1 MKKIIAMGAAVALAA
16 SMFAAEPAANPQV
29 LEFNGN
35 ASVEWGVDL
44 DSKKTGFKN
53 STDAQ
58 LKFKLFDGGS
68 KSTEGSGVWAE
79 LKIKSVDDGNPAWKA
94 ENGSVTVQKAEID
107 TAKIHINNFYVGIQK
122 GDTVT
127 GEFKPQAAIVS
138 DKAWLGNVGPA
149 GFTQGL
155 VFGYDDSNI
164 DAKVDFR
171 SFEDTSEKTPTQ
183 YTNAYAIAAEAT
195 MKDANEWV
203 EGLEVKGGVSY
214 NFSKNYYEKADNNLA
229 VKKNALKFDTNGD
242 GNVDL
247 FPDSILGYS
256 GSVAYKVALDDKY
269 YIKPMAG
276 IVGEVLSGE
285 LGPVDYSVSANK
297 FVASVLFGWGAQ
309 VNANAGVYFLDDD
322 NAKKVTP
329 GVSVVFTMPL
339 PTKTKQ
345 TIDLYDMSMSRSAY
359 DRDIAKIVPSIYSG
373 DIFNGLKFGAYSEII
388 LMRDEVEAGSDY
400 MKYACVNKDRAT
412 AIAIAAGASYDVKA
426 GDVTITTKAGARY
439 ANKAYV
445 ENSFINKDKDGKEVG
460 LFKDLGYAKDDEG
473 YLNLKIGADINGLLD
488 NTTFFVNYTSAN
500 LLNETDY
507 ADDYYAVKAGTL
519 NVGAKIHF

>member
-16 SMFAAEPAANPQV
+16 SMFAAEPAANAAV
-29 LEFNGN
+29 TEFTGN

-68 KSTEGSGVWAE
+68 KSTEGSGIWAE
-79 LKIKSVDDGNPAWKA
+79 LKIKSEDDGNPAWKA
-94 ENGSVTVQKAEID
+94 ENGEPTIKKALID
-107 TAKIHINNFYVGIQK
+107 TAKIHIYNFYVGIQK
-122 GDTVT
+122 GDTET

-138 DKAWLGNVGPA
+138 DKAWLVNVGPA

-171 SFEDTSEKTPTQ
+171 SFEHTSTQ

-214 NFSKNYYEKADNNLA
+214 NLSKNYYEKADNNLA
-229 VKKNALKFDTNGD
+229 VKKFALKYDTNDD
-242 GNVDL
+242 GVD
-247 FPDSILGYS
+247 DSVEGSILGYS

-276 IVGEVLSGE
+276 ITGDVFSAE
-285 LGPVDYSVSANK
+285 LGTVDYSASANQ

-309 VNANAGVYFLDDD
+309 ANANAGVPFLDGED
-322 NAKKVTP
+322 AKQVTP

-339 PTKTKQ
+339 PTKVTMGSN
-345 TIDLYDMSMSRSAY
+345 DMSVY

-373 DIFNGLKFGAYSEII
+373 DIFDGLKFGAYSEII
-388 LMRDEVEAGSDY
+388 LMRDEAEFGSDY
-400 MKYACVNKDRAT
+400 MKDACADKDRAT

-439 ANKAYV
+439 ANKAYK
-445 ENSFINKDKDGKEVG
+445 ENNFIDKKEGKEVG

>member
-1 MKKIIAMGAAVALAA
+1 MKKIVGMGAAVALAA
-16 SMFAAEPAANPQV
+16 SMFAAEPAANAAV
-29 LEFNGN
+29 TEFTGN

-68 KSTEGSGVWAE
+68 KSTEGSGIWAE
-79 LKIKSVDDGNPAWKA
+79 LKIKSDDDGNPAWKA
-94 ENGSVTVQKAEID
+94 ENEKPTIRKALID
-107 TAKIHINNFYVGIQK
+107 TAKIHIYNFYVGIQK
-122 GDTVT
+122 GDTET

-138 DKAWLGNVGPA
+138 DKAWLENVGPA
-149 GFTQGL
+149 DFTQGL

-164 DAKVDFR
+164 NAGVDFR
-171 SFEDTSEKTPTQ
+171 SFEHTSTQ

-214 NFSKNYYEKADNNLA
+214 NFSKNYYEKAANNLA
-229 VKKNALKFDTNGD
+229 VKHGINSVEG
-242 GNVDL
+242 
-247 FPDSILGYS
+247 SILGYS

-269 YIKPMAG
+269 YITPMAG
-276 IVGEVLSGE
+276 IVGYVLSGE
-285 LGPVDYSVSANK
+285 LGTVRNGNE

-309 VNANAGVYFLDDD
+309 ANANAGVPFLDGDD
-322 NAKKVTP
+322 AKKVTP

-339 PTKTKQ
+339 PIKETMDSKDK
-345 TIDLYDMSMSRSAY
+345 SVY

-373 DIFNGLKFGAYSEII
+373 DIFDGLKFGAYSEII
-388 LMRDEVEAGSDY
+388 LMRDEAEFGSDY
-400 MKYACVNKDRAT
+400 KKDACVNKDRAT

>member
-44 DSKKTGFKN
+44 DAGKTGFKN
-53 STDAQ
+53 TQEASIKA
-58 LKFKLFDGGS
+58 KLFDGGDKATS
-68 KSTEGSGVWAE
+68 GDGVWAE
-79 LKIKSVDDGNPAWKA
+79 LKIVADTKDNEYKNEKPGYVEIKA
-94 ENGSVTVQKAEID
+94 PKVD

-122 GDTVT
+122 GDTLT

-138 DKAWLGNVGPA
+138 DKAWLENKGPA

-155 VFGYDDSNI
+155 VFGYEDSNI
-164 DAKVDFR
+164 NAGVDFR
-171 SFEDTSEKTPTQ
+171 SFEHTSTQ

-214 NFSKNYYEKADNNLA
+214 NLSKNYYEKADNNLA
-229 VKKNALKFDTNGD
+229 VKKFALKHGTNSVEG
-242 GNVDL
+242 
-247 FPDSILGYS
+247 SILGYS

-269 YIKPMAG
+269 YIKPMVG
-276 IVGEVLSGE
+276 IVGDVLSAE
-285 LGPVDYSVSANK
+285 VGPYDYSASANE

-309 VNANAGVYFLDDD
+309 ADANAGVPFLDDGD
-322 NAKKVTP
+322 DAKKVTP
-329 GVSVVFTMPL
+329 GVSVVFTMSL
-339 PTKTKQ
+339 PTKETMDSKDKS
-345 TIDLYDMSMSRSAY
+345 TYG
-359 DRDIAKIVPSIYSG
+359 RDIAKIVPSIYSG

-388 LMRDEVEAGSDY
+388 LMRDEVEVGSDY
-400 MKYACVNKDRAT
+400 EKYACANKDRAT
-412 AIAIAAGASYDVKA
+412 AIAIAAGATYDVKA

-460 LFKDLGYAKDDEG
+460 LFKNLGAAKDDEG

>member
-16 SMFAAEPAANPQV
+16 SMFAAEPAANAAV
-29 LEFNGN
+29 IEFKGN

-68 KSTEGSGVWAE
+68 KSTEGSGIWAE
-79 LKIKSVDDGNPAWKA
+79 LKIKSDDDGNPAWKA
-94 ENGSVTVQKAEID
+94 ENGEPTIKKAVID
-107 TAKIHINNFYVGIQK
+107 TAKIHIYNFYVGIQS

-164 DAKVDFR
+164 NAAVDFR
-171 SFEDTSEKTPTQ
+171 SFEDTSKDTPTQ

-229 VKKNALKFDTNGD
+229 VKKFALKFDTDDD
-242 GNVDL
+242 GTDD
-247 FPDSILGYS
+247 FFADSILGYS

-276 IVGEVLSGE
+276 IVGDVLSRE
-285 LGPVDYSVSANK
+285 LGTVDYLGNGNE

-309 VNANAGVYFLDDD
+309 ADANAGVPFLDGDD
-322 NAKKVTP
+322 AKKVTP

-339 PTKTKQ
+339 PTKV
-345 TIDLYDMSMSRSAY
+345 TIDSPIGSYDVSTY
-359 DRDIAKIVPSIYSG
+359 GRDIAKIVPSIYSG
-373 DIFNGLKFGAYSEII
+373 DIVDGLKFGAYSEII
-388 LMRDEVEAGSDY
+388 LMRDEAEVGSDY
-400 MKYACVNKDRAT
+400 EKKACKNKDRAT

>member
-16 SMFAAEPAANPQV
+16 SMFAAEPAANAAV
-29 LEFNGN
+29 TEFTGN

-68 KSTEGSGVWAE
+68 KSTEGSGIWAE
-79 LKIKSVDDGNPAWKA
+79 LKIKSDDDGNPAWKA
-94 ENGSVTVQKAEID
+94 ENGEPTIKKAVID
-107 TAKIHINNFYVGIQK
+107 TAKIHIYNFYVGIQS

-164 DAKVDFR
+164 NAAVDFR
-171 SFEDTSEKTPTQ
+171 SFEDTSKDTPTQ

-214 NFSKNYYEKADNNLA
+214 SFSKNYYEKAANNLA
-229 VKKNALKFDTNGD
+229 VKKFALKFDTDDD
-242 GNVDL
+242 GEDDL

-276 IVGEVLSGE
+276 IVGDVLSAE
-285 LGPVDYSVSANK
+285 LGPYDYLRNGNE

-309 VNANAGVYFLDDD
+309 ADANAGVPFLDVDD
-322 NAKKVTP
+322 AKKVTP

-339 PTKTKQ
+339 PTKVTMDSKDKS
-345 TIDLYDMSMSRSAY
+345 TYG
-359 DRDIAKIVPSIYSG
+359 RDIAKIVPSIYSG

-388 LMRDEVEAGSDY
+388 LMRDEVEEGFDY
-400 MKYACVNKDRAT
+400 TKYACANKDRAT

>member
-44 DSKKTGFKN
+44 DAGKTGFKN
-53 STDAQ
+53 TQEASIKA
-58 LKFKLFDGGS
+58 KLFDGGDKATS
-68 KSTEGSGVWAE
+68 GDGVWAE
-79 LKIKSVDDGNPAWKA
+79 LKIVADTKDNEYKNEETGHVEIKA
-94 ENGSVTVQKAEID
+94 PKVD
-107 TAKIHINNFYVGIQK
+107 TAKIHIYNFYVGIQK
-122 GDTVT
+122 GDTLT

-138 DKAWLGNVGPA
+138 DKAWLENVGPA
-149 GFTQGL
+149 DFTQGL
-155 VFGYDDSNI
+155 VFGYEDSNI
-164 DAKVDFR
+164 NAGVDFR
-171 SFEDTSEKTPTQ
+171 SFEHTSTQ

-214 NFSKNYYEKADNNLA
+214 NISKNYYEKADNNLA
-229 VKKNALKFDTNGD
+229 VKKFALTLNGIS
-242 GNVDL
+242 G
-247 FPDSILGYS
+247 SILGYS

-276 IVGEVLSGE
+276 IVGYVLSGE
-285 LGPVDYSVSANK
+285 LGPVDYLGNGNE

-309 VNANAGVYFLDDD
+309 ADANAGVPFLDGDD
-322 NAKKVTP
+322 AKKVTP

-388 LMRDEVEAGSDY
+388 LMRDEAEFGSDY
-400 MKYACVNKDRAT
+400 EKKACKNKDRAT

-426 GDVTITTKAGARY
+426 GDVTIITKAGARY

-445 ENSFINKDKDGKEVG
+445 ENKFNLNDKNEEVG

>member
-1 MKKIIAMGAAVALAA
+1 MKKIVAMGTAVALAA
-16 SMFAAEPAANPQV
+16 SMFAAQPAANPQV
-29 LEFNGN
+29 LDFNGN

-44 DSKKTGFKN
+44 DAGKTGFKN
-53 STDAQ
+53 EQEASIKA
-58 LKFKLFDGGS
+58 KLFDGGDKATS
-68 KSTEGSGVWAE
+68 GDGVWAE
-79 LKIKSVDDGNPAWKA
+79 LKIVADTKDNEYKNEAD
-94 ENGSVTVQKAEID
+94 GSVNIKAPKVD
-107 TAKIHINNFYVGIQK
+107 TAKIHIYNFYVGIQS

-164 DAKVDFR
+164 AAAVDFR
-171 SFEDTSEKTPTQ
+171 SLKGDATQ

-214 NFSKNYYEKADNNLA
+214 NLSKNYYKSVAGVATKAPVIADIKIDGEEASVDNE
-229 VKKNALKFDTNGD
+229 
-242 GNVDL
+242 
-247 FPDSILGYS
+247 IGYS
-256 GSVAYKVALDDKY
+256 TSVAYKVSLNDKY
-269 YIKPMAG
+269 YVKPMAG
-276 IVGEVLSGE
+276 FVGT
-285 LGPVDYSVSANK
+285 VDKGKVMSWDFTNVSNE

-309 VNANAGVYFLDDD
+309 ADANAGVPFLDVDD
-322 NAKKVTP
+322 AKKVTP

-339 PTKTKQ
+339 PTKV
-345 TIDLYDMSMSRSAY
+345 TIDSNDESIYNFV
-359 DRDIAKIVPSIYSG
+359 IAKIVPSIYSG
-373 DIFNGLKFGAYSEII
+373 DIVDGLKFGAYSEII
-388 LMRDEVEAGSDY
+388 LMRDEAEAGSDY
-400 MKYACVNKDRAT
+400 MKEACVNKDRAT

-439 ANKAYV
+439 ANKAYK
-445 ENSFINKDKDGKEVG
+445 ENNFIDKDKKEGKEVG

>member
-1 MKKIIAMGAAVALAA
+1 MKKIVGMGAAVALAA
-16 SMFAAEPAANPQV
+16 SMFAAEPVANPQV
-29 LEFNGN
+29 LEFKGN

-44 DSKKTGFKN
+44 DAGKTGFKN
-53 STDAQ
+53 AQ
-58 LKFKLFDGGS
+58 EASIKVKLFDGGDKATS
-68 KSTEGSGVWAE
+68 GSGVWAE
-79 LKIKSVDDGNPAWKA
+79 LKIVADTKDNEYKN
-94 ENGSVTVQKAEID
+94 EEEGSVNIKAPKVD
-107 TAKIHINNFYVGIQK
+107 TAKIHFNNFYVGIQK
-122 GDTVT
+122 GDTET

-149 GFTQGL
+149 DFTQGL

-164 DAKVDFR
+164 NAGVDFR
-171 SFEDTSEKTPTQ
+171 SFEHTSTQ

-214 NFSKNYYEKADNNLA
+214 NLSKNYYEKADNNLA
-229 VKKNALKFDTNGD
+229 VKKFALKYDTNDD
-242 GNVDL
+242 GVD
-247 FPDSILGYS
+247 DSVEGSILGYS

-276 IVGEVLSGE
+276 ITGDVLSAE
-285 LGPVDYSVSANK
+285 LGTVDFSASANQ

-309 VNANAGVYFLDDD
+309 ANANAGVPFLDGED
-322 NAKKVTP
+322 AKKVTP

-339 PTKTKQ
+339 PTKVTMGSNDK
-345 TIDLYDMSMSRSAY
+345 SVY

-373 DIFNGLKFGAYSEII
+373 DIFDGLKFGAYSEII
-388 LMRDEVEAGSDY
+388 LMRDEAEFGSDY
-400 MKYACVNKDRAT
+400 MKDACVNKDRAT

-426 GDVTITTKAGARY
+426 GEVTITTKAGARY
-439 ANKAYV
+439 ANKAYK
-445 ENSFINKDKDGKEVG
+445 ENNFIDKKEGKEVG

>member
-1 MKKIIAMGAAVALAA
+1 MKKIVAMGAAVALAA

-29 LEFNGN
+29 LDFNGN

-44 DSKKTGFKN
+44 DAGKTGFKN
-53 STDAQ
+53 AQ
-58 LKFKLFDGGS
+58 EASIKAKLFDGGDKATS
-68 KSTEGSGVWAE
+68 GDGVWAE
-79 LKIKSVDDGNPAWKA
+79 LKIVADTKDNEYKNEAD
-94 ENGSVTVQKAEID
+94 GSVNIKAPKVD
-107 TAKIHINNFYVGIQK
+107 TAKIHIYNFYVGIQK

-127 GEFKPQAAIVS
+127 GEFKPTAAIVS

-164 DAKVDFR
+164 AAAVDFR
-171 SFEDTSEKTPTQ
+171 SLEDGSTQ

-195 MKDANEWV
+195 MKEANEWV

-214 NFSKNYYEKADNNLA
+214 NLSKNYYKSTGGVVTKAPSIAGIEIDENEASVDNE
-229 VKKNALKFDTNGD
+229 
-242 GNVDL
+242 
-247 FPDSILGYS
+247 IGYS
-256 GSVAYKVALDDKY
+256 TSVAYKVSLNDKY
-269 YIKPMAG
+269 YVKPMAG
-276 IVGEVLSGE
+276 FVGTVAKGEVMSLD
-285 LGPVDYSVSANK
+285 DYTAVSNE

-309 VNANAGVYFLDDD
+309 ADANAGVPFLDVDD
-322 NAKKVTP
+322 AKKVTP

-339 PTKTKQ
+339 PEKV
-345 TIDLYDMSMSRSAY
+345 TIDSNDMSTY
-359 DRDIAKIVPSIYSG
+359 DCVIAKIVPSIYSG
-373 DIFNGLKFGAYSEII
+373 DIVDGLKFGAYSEII
-388 LMRDEVEAGSDY
+388 LMRDEEDGDTDY
-400 MKYACVNKDRAT
+400 IKYACENKDRAT

-445 ENSFINKDKDGKEVG
+445 ENKFNLDDKNKEVG
-460 LFKDLGYAKDDEG
+460 LFKDLGKAKDDEG

-500 LLNETDY
+500 LLNEIDY
-507 ADDYYAVKAGTL
+507 DVDNYAVKAGTL

>member
-16 SMFAAEPAANPQV
+16 SMFAAEPVANPQV
-29 LEFNGN
+29 LEFKGN

-44 DSKKTGFKN
+44 DAGKTGFKN
-53 STDAQ
+53 AQ
-58 LKFKLFDGGS
+58 EASIKVKLFDGGDKATS
-68 KSTEGSGVWAE
+68 GSGVWAE
-79 LKIKSVDDGNPAWKA
+79 LKIVADTK
-94 ENGSVTVQKAEID
+94 ENEYKDEKESSFNLKGPKVD

-164 DAKVDFR
+164 NAAVDFR
-171 SFEDTSEKTPTQ
+171 SFEDTSKDTPTQ

-214 NFSKNYYEKADNNLA
+214 NFSKNYYEKAANNLA
-229 VKKNALKFDTNGD
+229 VKEIALKIDTDHD
-242 GNVDL
+242 GTDDL

-276 IVGEVLSGE
+276 IIGEVLSRE
-285 LGPVDYSVSANK
+285 LGTVDYLGNGNE

-309 VNANAGVYFLDDD
+309 ADANAGVPFLDGND
-322 NAKKVTP
+322 AKKVTP

-339 PTKTKQ
+339 PTKV
-345 TIDLYDMSMSRSAY
+345 TIDSPIGSYDVSTY
-359 DRDIAKIVPSIYSG
+359 GRDIAKIVPSIYSG
-373 DIFNGLKFGAYSEII
+373 DIFDGLKFGAYSEII
-388 LMRDEVEAGSDY
+388 LMRDEVEIGSDY
-400 MKYACVNKDRAT
+400 KKYACANKDRAT
-412 AIAIAAGASYDVKA
+412 AIAIAAGATYNVKA

-445 ENSFINKDKDGKEVG
+445 ENSFINKDKGKEVG
-460 LFKDLGYAKDDEG
+460 LFKNLGAAKDDEG

>member
-1 MKKIIAMGAAVALAA
+1 MKKIVGMGAAVALAA
-16 SMFAAEPAANPQV
+16 SMFAAEPVANPQV
-29 LEFNGN
+29 LEFKGN

-44 DSKKTGFKN
+44 DAGKTGFKN
-53 STDAQ
+53 AQ
-58 LKFKLFDGGS
+58 EASIKVKLFDGGDKATS
-68 KSTEGSGVWAE
+68 GSGVWAE
-79 LKIKSVDDGNPAWKA
+79 LKIVADTKDNEYKN
-94 ENGSVTVQKAEID
+94 EQEGSVNIKAPKVD
-107 TAKIHINNFYVGIQK
+107 TAKIHFNNFYVGIQK
-122 GDTVT
+122 GDTET

-149 GFTQGL
+149 DFTQGL

-164 DAKVDFR
+164 NAGVDFR
-171 SFEDTSEKTPTQ
+171 SFEHTSTQ

-214 NFSKNYYEKADNNLA
+214 NLSKNYYEKADNNLA
-229 VKKNALKFDTNGD
+229 VKKFANSVEG
-242 GNVDL
+242 
-247 FPDSILGYS
+247 SILGYS

-276 IVGEVLSGE
+276 IVGDVLSGE
-285 LGPVDYSVSANK
+285 LGTVDYLRNRNE

-309 VNANAGVYFLDDD
+309 VNANAGVPFLDGDD
-322 NAKKVTP
+322 AKKVTP

-339 PTKTKQ
+339 PIKETMDSKDKST
-345 TIDLYDMSMSRSAY
+345 YV
-359 DRDIAKIVPSIYSG
+359 RDIAKIVPSIYSG
-373 DIFNGLKFGAYSEII
+373 DIFDGLKFGAYSEII
-388 LMRDEVEAGSDY
+388 LMRDEAEFGSDY
-400 MKYACVNKDRAT
+400 MKNACADKDRAT

>member
-1 MKKIIAMGAAVALAA
+1 MKKIVGMGAAVALAA
-16 SMFAAEPAANPQV
+16 SMFAAEPAANAAV
-29 LEFNGN
+29 TEFTGN

-68 KSTEGSGVWAE
+68 KSTEGSGIWAE
-79 LKIKSVDDGNPAWKA
+79 LKIKSDDDGNPAWKA
-94 ENGSVTVQKAEID
+94 ENGTPTINGAVID
-107 TAKIHINNFYVGIQK
+107 TAKIHIYNFYVGIQK
-122 GDTVT
+122 GDTET

-138 DKAWLGNVGPA
+138 DKAWLVNVGPA

-214 NFSKNYYEKADNNLA
+214 NFSKNYYEKAANNLA
-229 VKKNALKFDTNGD
+229 VKKFALKHGINSVEG
-242 GNVDL
+242 
-247 FPDSILGYS
+247 SILGYS

-276 IVGEVLSGE
+276 IVGDVLSGE
-285 LGPVDYSVSANK
+285 LGTVDYLRNGNE

-309 VNANAGVYFLDDD
+309 VDANAGVPFLDGDD
-322 NAKKVTP
+322 AKKVTP

-339 PTKTKQ
+339 PIKETMDSKDKST
-345 TIDLYDMSMSRSAY
+345 YV
-359 DRDIAKIVPSIYSG
+359 RDIAKIVPSIYSG
-373 DIFNGLKFGAYSEII
+373 DIFDGLKFGAYSEII
-388 LMRDEVEAGSDY
+388 LMRDEVEVGSGYIKD
-400 MKYACVNKDRAT
+400 ACADKDRAT

>member
-1 MKKIIAMGAAVALAA
+1 MKKIVGMGAAVALAA
-16 SMFAAEPAANPQV
+16 SMFAAEPAANAAV
-29 LEFNGN
+29 TEFTGN

-68 KSTEGSGVWAE
+68 KSTEGSGIWAE

-94 ENGSVTVQKAEID
+94 ENGTPTIKEAVID

-122 GDTVT
+122 GDTET

-149 GFTQGL
+149 DFTQGL

-164 DAKVDFR
+164 NAGVDFR
-171 SFEDTSEKTPTQ
+171 SFEHTSTQ

-214 NFSKNYYEKADNNLA
+214 NLSKNYYEKADNNLA
-229 VKKNALKFDTNGD
+229 VKKFALKYDTNDD
-242 GNVDL
+242 GVD
-247 FPDSILGYS
+247 DSVEGSILGYS

-276 IVGEVLSGE
+276 ITGDVLSAE
-285 LGPVDYSVSANK
+285 LGTVDYSASANQ

-309 VNANAGVYFLDDD
+309 ANANAGVPFLDGED
-322 NAKKVTP
+322 AKKVTP

-339 PTKTKQ
+339 PTKVTMGSNDK
-345 TIDLYDMSMSRSAY
+345 SVY

-373 DIFNGLKFGAYSEII
+373 DIFDGLKFGAYSEII
-388 LMRDEVEAGSDY
+388 LMRDEAEFGSDY
-400 MKYACVNKDRAT
+400 MKDACVNKDRAT

-426 GDVTITTKAGARY
+426 GEVTITTKAGARY
-439 ANKAYV
+439 ANKAYK
-445 ENSFINKDKDGKEVG
+445 ENNFIDKKEGKEVG

>member
-1 MKKIIAMGAAVALAA
+1 MKKIIVMGAAVALAA
-16 SMFAAEPAANPQV
+16 SMFAAEPVANPQV
-29 LEFNGN
+29 LEFKGN

-44 DSKKTGFKN
+44 DAGKTGFKN
-53 STDAQ
+53 TQEASIKA
-58 LKFKLFDGGS
+58 KLFDGGDKATS
-68 KSTEGSGVWAE
+68 GDGVWAE
-79 LKIKSVDDGNPAWKA
+79 LKIVADTKDNEYKDEGT
-94 ENGSVTVQKAEID
+94 GSVEIKAPKVD
-107 TAKIHINNFYVGIQK
+107 TAKIHIYNFYVGIQS
-122 GDTVT
+122 GDTET

-164 DAKVDFR
+164 NAAVDFR
-171 SFEDTSEKTPTQ
+171 SLADASTQ

-214 NFSKNYYEKADNNLA
+214 NFSKNYYEKAANNLA
-229 VKKNALKFDTNGD
+229 VKEIALKIDTDHD
-242 GNVDL
+242 GTDDS

-276 IVGEVLSGE
+276 IIGEVLSKE
-285 LGPVDYSVSANK
+285 LGPVDYSASGNK

-309 VNANAGVYFLDDD
+309 ADANAGVPFLDDND
-322 NAKKVTP
+322 AKKVTP

-339 PTKTKQ
+339 PTKEKQ
-345 TIDLYDMSMSRSAY
+345 TIDLYDMSKSRSAY
-359 DRDIAKIVPSIYSG
+359 ERDIAKIVPSIYSG

-388 LMRDEVEAGSDY
+388 LMRDEAEFGSDY
-400 MKYACVNKDRAT
+400 EKKACKNKDRAT

-488 NTTFFVNYTSAN
+488 NTTFFINYTSAN

>member
-1 MKKIIAMGAAVALAA
+1 MKKIVAMGAAVALAA

-29 LEFNGN
+29 LDFNGN

-44 DSKKTGFKN
+44 DAGKTGFKN
-53 STDAQ
+53 AQ
-58 LKFKLFDGGS
+58 EASIKAKLFDGGDKATS
-68 KSTEGSGVWAE
+68 GDGVWAE
-79 LKIKSVDDGNPAWKA
+79 LKIVADTKDNEYKDENAGPVQIKA
-94 ENGSVTVQKAEID
+94 PKVD
-107 TAKIHINNFYVGIQK
+107 TAKIHIYNFYVGIQK

-127 GEFKPQAAIVS
+127 GEFKPTAAIVS
-138 DKAWLGNVGPA
+138 DKAWLGNVGPT

-164 DAKVDFR
+164 AAAVDFR
-171 SFEDTSEKTPTQ
+171 SLYDASTQ

-214 NFSKNYYEKADNNLA
+214 NFSKNYYVNSNNLA
-229 VKKNALKFDTNGD
+229 VKKFVLGIDID
-242 GNVDL
+242 DDDIVDL
-247 FPDSILGYS
+247 GADSILGYS

-276 IVGEVLSGE
+276 IAGEVVSGE
-285 LGPVDYSVSANK
+285 LNTFDCSVSANQ

-309 VNANAGVYFLDDD
+309 ADANAGVPFLDVDD
-322 NAKKVTP
+322 AKKVTP

-339 PTKTKQ
+339 PEKV
-345 TIDLYDMSMSRSAY
+345 TIDSNDMSTY
-359 DRDIAKIVPSIYSG
+359 DFVIAKIVPSIYSG
-373 DIFNGLKFGAYSEII
+373 DIVDGLKFGAYSEII
-388 LMRDEVEAGSDY
+388 LMRDEAEVGSDY
-400 MKYACVNKDRAT
+400 EKKACKNKDRAT

-445 ENSFINKDKDGKEVG
+445 ENEFIGKDKDGKEVG

-507 ADDYYAVKAGTL
+507 AVDNYAVKAGTL

>member
-16 SMFAAEPAANPQV
+16 SMFAAEPAANAAV
-29 LEFNGN
+29 TEFTGN

-68 KSTEGSGVWAE
+68 KSTEGSGIWAE

-107 TAKIHINNFYVGIQK
+107 TAKIHIYNFYVGIQK
-122 GDTVT
+122 GDTET

-164 DAKVDFR
+164 NAGVDFR
-171 SFEDTSEKTPTQ
+171 SFEHTSTQ

-214 NFSKNYYEKADNNLA
+214 NLSKNYYEKADNNLA
-229 VKKNALKFDTNGD
+229 VKKFALNGIS
-242 GNVDL
+242 
-247 FPDSILGYS
+247 DSILGYS

-276 IVGEVLSGE
+276 IVGCVLSGE
-285 LGPVDYSVSANK
+285 RGTVDYSKSANQ

-309 VNANAGVYFLDDD
+309 ADANAGVPFLDDGD
-322 NAKKVTP
+322 DAKKVTP

-339 PTKTKQ
+339 PTKETRDSKDKS
-345 TIDLYDMSMSRSAY
+345 TYV
-359 DRDIAKIVPSIYSG
+359 RDIAKIVPSIYSG
-373 DIFNGLKFGAYSEII
+373 DIVDGLKFGAYSEII
-388 LMRDEVEAGSDY
+388 LMRDEAEAGSDY
-400 MKYACVNKDRAT
+400 MKEACVNKDRAT

-439 ANKAYV
+439 ANKAYK
-445 ENSFINKDKDGKEVG
+445 ENNFIDKKEGKEVG

>member
-1 MKKIIAMGAAVALAA
+1 MKKIITMGAAVALAA
-16 SMFAAEPAANPQV
+16 SMFAAEPAANAAV
-29 LEFNGN
+29 TEFTGN

-79 LKIKSVDDGNPAWKA
+79 LKIKSDDDGNPAWKA
-94 ENGSVTVQKAEID
+94 ENGEPTIKKAVID
-107 TAKIHINNFYVGIQK
+107 TAKIHIYNFYVGIQS

-164 DAKVDFR
+164 NAAVDFR
-171 SFEDTSEKTPTQ
+171 SFEDTSKDTPTQ

-214 NFSKNYYEKADNNLA
+214 NFSKNYYEKAANNLA
-229 VKKNALKFDTNGD
+229 VKKFALKFDTDDD
-242 GNVDL
+242 GEDD
-247 FPDSILGYS
+247 FFADSILGYS

-276 IVGEVLSGE
+276 IVGDVLSGE
-285 LGPVDYSVSANK
+285 LGTVDYLGNGNE

-309 VNANAGVYFLDDD
+309 ADANAGVPFLDGDD
-322 NAKKVTP
+322 AKKVTP
-329 GVSVVFTMPL
+329 GVSVVFTMSL
-339 PTKTKQ
+339 PTKV
-345 TIDLYDMSMSRSAY
+345 TIDSPIGSYDVSTY
-359 DRDIAKIVPSIYSG
+359 GRDIAKIVPSIYSG
-373 DIFNGLKFGAYSEII
+373 DIVDGLKFGAYSEII
-388 LMRDEVEAGSDY
+388 LMRDEAEFGSDY
-400 MKYACVNKDRAT
+400 EKKACKNKDRAT

-439 ANKAYV
+439 ANKAYK
-445 ENSFINKDKDGKEVG
+445 ENNFIDKKEGKEVG

>member
-16 SMFAAEPAANPQV
+16 SMFAAEPAANAAV
-29 LEFNGN
+29 TEFTGN

-68 KSTEGSGVWAE
+68 KSTEGSGIWAE
-79 LKIKSVDDGNPAWKA
+79 LKIKSEDDGNPAWKA
-94 ENGSVTVQKAEID
+94 ENGEPTIKKALID
-107 TAKIHINNFYVGIQK
+107 TAKIHIYNFYVGIQK
-122 GDTVT
+122 GDTET

-138 DKAWLGNVGPA
+138 DKAWLVNVGPA

-214 NFSKNYYEKADNNLA
+214 NFSKNYYEKAANNLA
-229 VKKNALKFDTNGD
+229 VKHGINSVEG
-242 GNVDL
+242 
-247 FPDSILGYS
+247 SILGYS

-276 IVGEVLSGE
+276 IVGDVLSGE
-285 LGPVDYSVSANK
+285 LGTVDYLRNRNQ

-309 VNANAGVYFLDDD
+309 ANANAGVPFLDGED
-322 NAKKVTP
+322 AKKVTP

-339 PTKTKQ
+339 PIKETMGSNDK
-345 TIDLYDMSMSRSAY
+345 SEY
-359 DRDIAKIVPSIYSG
+359 DRDIAKIAPSIYSG
-373 DIFNGLKFGAYSEII
+373 DIFDGLKFGAYSEII
-388 LMRDEVEAGSDY
+388 LMRDEAEFGSDY
-400 MKYACVNKDRAT
+400 RKNACVNKDRVT

-426 GDVTITTKAGARY
+426 GEVTITTKAGARY
-439 ANKAYV
+439 ANKAYK
-445 ENSFINKDKDGKEVG
+445 ENNFIDKKEGKEVG

>member
-16 SMFAAEPAANPQV
+16 SMFAAEPAANAAV
-29 LEFNGN
+29 TEFTGN

-68 KSTEGSGVWAE
+68 KSTEGSGIWAE
-79 LKIKSVDDGNPAWKA
+79 LKIKSDDDGNPAWKA
-94 ENGSVTVQKAEID
+94 ENGTPTIKGAVID

-122 GDTVT
+122 GDTET

-149 GFTQGL
+149 DFTQGL

-164 DAKVDFR
+164 NAGVDFR
-171 SFEDTSEKTPTQ
+171 SFEHTSTQ

-214 NFSKNYYEKADNNLA
+214 NLSKNYYEKADNNLA
-229 VKKNALKFDTNGD
+229 VKKFALKYDTNDD
-242 GNVDL
+242 GVD
-247 FPDSILGYS
+247 DSVEGSILGYS

-276 IVGEVLSGE
+276 ITGDVLSAE
-285 LGPVDYSVSANK
+285 LGTVDCSASANQ

-309 VNANAGVYFLDDD
+309 ADANAGVPFLDGDD
-322 NAKKVTP
+322 AKKVTP

-339 PTKTKQ
+339 PTKVTMGSNDK
-345 TIDLYDMSMSRSAY
+345 SVY

-373 DIFNGLKFGAYSEII
+373 DIFDGLKFGAYSEII
-388 LMRDEVEAGSDY
+388 LMRDEAEFGSDY
-400 MKYACVNKDRAT
+400 MKDACVNKDRAT

-426 GDVTITTKAGARY
+426 GEVTITTKAGARY
-439 ANKAYV
+439 ANKAYK
-445 ENSFINKDKDGKEVG
+445 ENNFIDKKEGKEVG

>member
-1 MKKIIAMGAAVALAA
+1 MKKIIAMGTAVALAA

-29 LEFNGN
+29 LDFNGN

-44 DSKKTGFKN
+44 DAGKTGFKN
-53 STDAQ
+53 AQ
-58 LKFKLFDGGS
+58 EASIKAKLFDGGDKATS
-68 KSTEGSGVWAE
+68 GDGVWAE
-79 LKIKSVDDGNPAWKA
+79 LKIVADTKDNEYKDEKTGPVEIKA
-94 ENGSVTVQKAEID
+94 PKVD
-107 TAKIHINNFYVGIQK
+107 TAKIHIYNFYVGIQS

-138 DKAWLGNVGPA
+138 DKAWLGNVGPE
-149 GFTQGL
+149 GFSQGL

-164 DAKVDFR
+164 AAAVDFR
-171 SFEDTSEKTPTQ
+171 SLKDDSTQ

-214 NFSKNYYEKADNNLA
+214 NFSKNYYEKAANNLA
-229 VKKNALKFDTNGD
+229 VKKNALKFDTDHD
-242 GNVDL
+242 GTNDL

-276 IVGEVLSGE
+276 IVGGVVSEE
-285 LGPVDYSVSANK
+285 LGTDDYSASANE

-309 VNANAGVYFLDDD
+309 ADANAGVPFLDGDD
-322 NAKKVTP
+322 AKKVTP

-339 PTKTKQ
+339 PKKETRDSKDKST
-345 TIDLYDMSMSRSAY
+345 YG
-359 DRDIAKIVPSIYSG
+359 RDIAKIVPSIYSG
-373 DIFNGLKFGAYSEII
+373 DIVDGLKFGAYSEII

>member
-16 SMFAAEPAANPQV
+16 SMFAAEPVANPQV
-29 LEFNGN
+29 LEFKGN

-44 DSKKTGFKN
+44 DAGKTGFKN
-53 STDAQ
+53 AQ
-58 LKFKLFDGGS
+58 EASIKAKLFDGGDKATS
-68 KSTEGSGVWAE
+68 GDGVWAE
-79 LKIKSVDDGNPAWKA
+79 LKIVADTKDNEYKNEAD
-94 ENGSVTVQKAEID
+94 GSVNIKAPKVD
-107 TAKIHINNFYVGIQK
+107 TAKIHINNFYVGIQS

-138 DKAWLGNVGPA
+138 DKAWLGNVGPEK
-149 GFTQGL
+149 FTQGL

-164 DAKVDFR
+164 AAAVDFR
-171 SFEDTSEKTPTQ
+171 SFADTSTQ

-214 NFSKNYYEKADNNLA
+214 NLSKNYYKSDAGVATKAPVIADIKIDGVEASVDNE
-229 VKKNALKFDTNGD
+229 
-242 GNVDL
+242 
-247 FPDSILGYS
+247 IGYS
-256 GSVAYKVALDDKY
+256 TSVAYKVSLNDKY
-269 YIKPMAG
+269 YVKPMAG
-276 IVGEVLSGE
+276 FVGT
-285 LGPVDYSVSANK
+285 VDKGKVTSWDFTNVSNE

-309 VNANAGVYFLDDD
+309 ADANAGVPFLDGDD
-322 NAKKVTP
+322 AKKVTP

-339 PTKTKQ
+339 PTKE
-345 TIDLYDMSMSRSAY
+345 TIDSPIGSYDVSTY
-359 DRDIAKIVPSIYSG
+359 GRDIAKIVPSIYSG
-373 DIFNGLKFGAYSEII
+373 DIVDGLKFGAYSEII
-388 LMRDEVEAGSDY
+388 LMRDEAEVGSDY
-400 MKYACVNKDRAT
+400 EKKACKNKDRAT

-445 ENSFINKDKDGKEVG
+445 ENDFIDKKEGKEVG

-507 ADDYYAVKAGTL
+507 DGDYYAVKAGTL

>member
-1 MKKIIAMGAAVALAA
+1 MKKIVAMGTAVALAA
-16 SMFAAEPAANPQV
+16 SMFAAQPAANPQV
-29 LEFNGN
+29 LDFNGN

-44 DSKKTGFKN
+44 DAGKTGFKN
-53 STDAQ
+53 EQEASIKA
-58 LKFKLFDGGS
+58 KLFDGGDKATS
-68 KSTEGSGVWAE
+68 GDGVWAE
-79 LKIKSVDDGNPAWKA
+79 LKIVADTKDSEYKNEGDGPVKIKA
-94 ENGSVTVQKAEID
+94 PKVD
-107 TAKIHINNFYVGIQK
+107 TAKIHIYNFYVGIQS

-138 DKAWLGNVGPA
+138 DKAWLGNVGPEK
-149 GFTQGL
+149 FTQGL

-164 DAKVDFR
+164 AAAVDFR
-171 SFEDTSEKTPTQ
+171 SFADTSTQ

-214 NFSKNYYEKADNNLA
+214 NFSKNYYTKDDDNLA
-229 VKKNALKFDTNGD
+229 VKKFVLGIDIDDD
-242 GNVDL
+242 GSDDL
-247 FPDSILGYS
+247 GADSILGYS

-276 IVGEVLSGE
+276 IAGGVVSGE
-285 LGPVDYSVSANK
+285 LGTVDYSASANE

-309 VNANAGVYFLDDD
+309 ADANAGVPFLDVDD
-322 NAKKVTP
+322 AKKVTP

-339 PTKTKQ
+339 PTKV
-345 TIDLYDMSMSRSAY
+345 TIDSNDESIDESIYNFV
-359 DRDIAKIVPSIYSG
+359 IAKIVPSIYSG
-373 DIFNGLKFGAYSEII
+373 DIVDGLKFGAYSEII
-388 LMRDEVEAGSDY
+388 LMRDEAEEDTDY
-400 MKYACVNKDRAT
+400 IKAACVNKDRAT
-412 AIAIAAGASYDVKA
+412 AIAIAAGASYNVKA

-439 ANKAYV
+439 ANKAYK
-445 ENSFINKDKDGKEVG
+445 ENNFIDKKEGKEVG

-500 LLNETDY
+500 LLNEIDY
-507 ADDYYAVKAGTL
+507 PVDNYAVKAGTL

>member
-44 DSKKTGFKN
+44 DAGKTGFKN
-53 STDAQ
+53 AQ
-58 LKFKLFDGGS
+58 EASIKAKLFDGGDKATS
-68 KSTEGSGVWAE
+68 GSGVWAE
-79 LKIKSVDDGNPAWKA
+79 LKIVADTKDNEYKNEAD
-94 ENGSVTVQKAEID
+94 GSVNIKAPKVD

-122 GDTVT
+122 GDTET

-164 DAKVDFR
+164 NAGVDFR
-171 SFEDTSEKTPTQ
+171 SFEHTSTQ

-214 NFSKNYYEKADNNLA
+214 NLSKNYYEKADNNLA
-229 VKKNALKFDTNGD
+229 VKKFALKHDINSVEG
-242 GNVDL
+242 
-247 FPDSILGYS
+247 SILGYS

-269 YIKPMAG
+269 YIKPMVG
-276 IVGEVLSGE
+276 IVGDVLSAE
-285 LGPVDYSVSANK
+285 VGPYDYSASANE

-309 VNANAGVYFLDDD
+309 ADANAGVPFLDDGD
-322 NAKKVTP
+322 DAKKVTP

-339 PTKTKQ
+339 PTKETMDSKDKS
-345 TIDLYDMSMSRSAY
+345 TYV
-359 DRDIAKIVPSIYSG
+359 RDIAKIVPSIYSG
-373 DIFNGLKFGAYSEII
+373 DIFDGLKFGAYSEII
-388 LMRDEVEAGSDY
+388 LMRDEVEVGSGYIKD
-400 MKYACVNKDRAT
+400 ACANKDRAT

-439 ANKAYV
+439 ANKAYK
-445 ENSFINKDKDGKEVG
+445 ENNFIDKKEGKEVG

-507 ADDYYAVKAGTL
+507 DVDYYAVKAGTL

>member
-1 MKKIIAMGAAVALAA
+1 MKKIIAMGTAVALAA

-29 LEFNGN
+29 LDFNGN

-44 DSKKTGFKN
+44 DAGKTGFKN
-53 STDAQ
+53 AQ
-58 LKFKLFDGGS
+58 EASIKAKLFDGGDKATS
-68 KSTEGSGVWAE
+68 GSGVWAE
-79 LKIKSVDDGNPAWKA
+79 LKIVADTKDNEYKNEAD
-94 ENGSVTVQKAEID
+94 GSVNIKAPKVD
-107 TAKIHINNFYVGIQK
+107 TAKIHINNFYVGIQS

-149 GFTQGL
+149 DFTQGL

-164 DAKVDFR
+164 AAAVDFR
-171 SFEDTSEKTPTQ
+171 SFADKSTQ

-214 NFSKNYYEKADNNLA
+214 NLSKNCYKSVGGVATKAPVIAGIKIDEDEDEAPVDNE
-229 VKKNALKFDTNGD
+229 
-242 GNVDL
+242 
-247 FPDSILGYS
+247 IGYS
-256 GSVAYKVALDDKY
+256 TSVAYKVSLNDKY
-269 YIKPMAG
+269 YVKPMAG
-276 IVGEVLSGE
+276 FVGT
-285 LGPVDYSVSANK
+285 VDKGKVMSWDFTNVSNE

-309 VNANAGVYFLDDD
+309 ADANAGVPFLDVDD
-322 NAKKVTP
+322 AKKVTP

-339 PTKTKQ
+339 PTKVTMGSN
-345 TIDLYDMSMSRSAY
+345 DMSVY
-359 DRDIAKIVPSIYSG
+359 DSVIAKIVPSIYSG
-373 DIFNGLKFGAYSEII
+373 DIVDGLKFGAYSEII
-388 LMRDEVEAGSDY
+388 LMRDEVEVGSDY
-400 MKYACVNKDRAT
+400 MKDACANKDRAT

-439 ANKAYV
+439 ANEAYV
-445 ENSFINKDKDGKEVG
+445 ENGFNLDDKGKEVG

-500 LLNETDY
+500 LLNEIDY
-507 ADDYYAVKAGTL
+507 DVDNYAVKAGTL

>member
-1 MKKIIAMGAAVALAA
+1 MKKIVAMGTAVALAA
-16 SMFAAEPAANPQV
+16 SMFAAQPAANPQV
-29 LEFNGN
+29 LDFNGN

-44 DSKKTGFKN
+44 DAGKTGFKN
-53 STDAQ
+53 EQEASIKA
-58 LKFKLFDGGS
+58 KLFDGGDKATS
-68 KSTEGSGVWAE
+68 GDGVWAE
-79 LKIKSVDDGNPAWKA
+79 LKIVADTKDNEYKNEGD
-94 ENGSVTVQKAEID
+94 GSVNIKAPKVD
-107 TAKIHINNFYVGIQK
+107 TAKIHIYNFYVGIQS

-138 DKAWLGNVGPA
+138 DKAWLGNVGPEK
-149 GFTQGL
+149 FTQGL

-164 DAKVDFR
+164 AAAVDFR
-171 SFEDTSEKTPTQ
+171 SLKDDSTQ

-214 NFSKNYYEKADNNLA
+214 NLSKNYYKSDDGIATKAPVIADIETDGKKVSVDNE
-229 VKKNALKFDTNGD
+229 
-242 GNVDL
+242 
-247 FPDSILGYS
+247 IGYS
-256 GSVAYKVALDDKY
+256 TSVAYKVSLNDKY
-269 YIKPMAG
+269 YVKPMAG
-276 IVGEVLSGE
+276 FVGT
-285 LGPVDYSVSANK
+285 VDKGKGMSWDYTKVSNE

-309 VNANAGVYFLDDD
+309 ADANAGVPFLDGDD
-322 NAKKVTP
+322 AKKVTP

-339 PTKTKQ
+339 PTKETMGSN
-345 TIDLYDMSMSRSAY
+345 DMSEY
-359 DRDIAKIVPSIYSG
+359 DSVIAKIVPSIYSG
-373 DIFNGLKFGAYSEII
+373 DIVDGLKFGAYSEII
-388 LMRDEVEAGSDY
+388 LMRDEAEDGSDY
-400 MKYACVNKDRAT
+400 KKIPCVNKDRAT

-445 ENSFINKDKDGKEVG
+445 ENEFIKEDDKGNEVG
-460 LFKDLGYAKDDEG
+460 LFKNLGAAKDDEG

-500 LLNETDY
+500 LLNEIDY
-507 ADDYYAVKAGTL
+507 PVDSYAVKAGTL

>member
-1 MKKIIAMGAAVALAA
+1 MKKIVGMGAAVALAA

-29 LEFNGN
+29 FEFNGN

-44 DSKKTGFKN
+44 DAGKTGFKN
-53 STDAQ
+53 TQEASIKA
-58 LKFKLFDGGS
+58 KLFDGGDKATS
-68 KSTEGSGVWAE
+68 GDGVWAE
-79 LKIKSVDDGNPAWKA
+79 LKIVADTKDNEYKNEEP
-94 ENGSVTVQKAEID
+94 GSVQIKAPKVD

-138 DKAWLGNVGPA
+138 DKAWLENKGPA
-149 GFTQGL
+149 DFTQGL
-155 VFGYDDSNI
+155 VFGYEDSNI
-164 DAKVDFR
+164 NAGVDFR
-171 SFEDTSEKTPTQ
+171 SFEHTSTQ

-214 NFSKNYYEKADNNLA
+214 NLSKNYYEKADNNLA
-229 VKKNALKFDTNGD
+229 VKKIALKYDTNYD
-242 GNVDL
+242 GVD
-247 FPDSILGYS
+247 DSVEGSILGYS

-269 YIKPMAG
+269 YIKPMVG
-276 IVGEVLSGE
+276 ITGDVLSAEIGT
-285 LGPVDYSVSANK
+285 VDYSASANN

-309 VNANAGVYFLDDD
+309 ANASADVPFLDGDD
-322 NAKKVTP
+322 AKKVTP

-339 PTKTKQ
+339 PKKATCGSC
-345 TIDLYDMSMSRSAY
+345 DMSLY

-388 LMRDEVEAGSDY
+388 LMRDKAEFGSDY
-400 MKYACVNKDRAT
+400 MKEACANKDRAT

-439 ANKAYV
+439 ANKAYK
-445 ENSFINKDKDGKEVG
+445 ENNFIDKKEGKEVG
-460 LFKDLGYAKDDEG
+460 LFKDLGAAKDDEG

>member
-44 DSKKTGFKN
+44 DAGKTGFKN
-53 STDAQ
+53 TQEASIKA
-58 LKFKLFDGGS
+58 KLFDGGDKATS
-68 KSTEGSGVWAE
+68 GDGVWAE
-79 LKIKSVDDGNPAWKA
+79 LKIVADTKDNEYKNEGSGPVEIKA
-94 ENGSVTVQKAEID
+94 PKVD
-107 TAKIHINNFYVGIQK
+107 TAKIHIYNFYVGIQK

-164 DAKVDFR
+164 NAAVDFR
-171 SFEDTSEKTPTQ
+171 SFEDTSKDTPTQ

-214 NFSKNYYEKADNNLA
+214 NFSKNYYEKAANNLA
-229 VKKNALKFDTNGD
+229 VKKIALKFDTDHD
-242 GNVDL
+242 GKDDL

-276 IVGEVLSGE
+276 IIGEVLSGE
-285 LGPVDYSVSANK
+285 LGPVDYSASANK

-309 VNANAGVYFLDDD
+309 ADANAGVYFLDDD

-345 TIDLYDMSMSRSAY
+345 TIDLYDMSMSMSVY
-359 DRDIAKIVPSIYSG
+359 NRDIAKIVPSIYSG
-373 DIFNGLKFGAYSEII
+373 DIVDGLKFGAYSEII
-388 LMRDEVEAGSDY
+388 LMRDEREVGSGYTKD
-400 MKYACVNKDRAT
+400 ACANKDRAT

-445 ENSFINKDKDGKEVG
+445 ENEFIKEDDNGNEVG
-460 LFKDLGYAKDDEG
+460 LFKNLGAAKDDEG

>member
-1 MKKIIAMGAAVALAA
+1 MKKIIAMGTAVALAA

-29 LEFNGN
+29 LDFNGN

-44 DSKKTGFKN
+44 DAGKTGFKN
-53 STDAQ
+53 AQ
-58 LKFKLFDGGS
+58 EASIKAKLFDGGDKATS
-68 KSTEGSGVWAE
+68 GSGVWAE
-79 LKIKSVDDGNPAWKA
+79 LKIVADTKDNEYKNEAD
-94 ENGSVTVQKAEID
+94 GSVNIKAPKVD

-164 DAKVDFR
+164 AAAVDFR
-171 SFEDTSEKTPTQ
+171 SLKDDSTQ

-214 NFSKNYYEKADNNLA
+214 NFSKNYYENSNNLA
-229 VKKNALKFDTNGD
+229 VKKFVLGIDIDDD
-242 GNVDL
+242 GNDDL
-247 FPDSILGYS
+247 GADSILGYS

-276 IVGEVLSGE
+276 IAGEVVSGE
-285 LGPVDYSVSANK
+285 IDTFDYSASANE

-309 VNANAGVYFLDDD
+309 ADANAGVPFLDVDD
-322 NAKKVTP
+322 AKKVTP

-339 PTKTKQ
+339 PEKE
-345 TIDLYDMSMSRSAY
+345 TIDSNDMSTY
-359 DRDIAKIVPSIYSG
+359 DFVIAKIVPSIYSG
-373 DIFNGLKFGAYSEII
+373 DIVDGLKFGAYSEII
-388 LMRDEVEAGSDY
+388 LMRDEVEEGFDY
-400 MKYACVNKDRAT
+400 TKYACANKDRAT

-507 ADDYYAVKAGTL
+507 DGDYYAVKAGTL

>member
-1 MKKIIAMGAAVALAA
+1 MKKIVMGLATVAMAT
-16 SMFAAEPAANPQV
+16 SMFAADPAFAPS
-29 LEFNGN
+29 LAEYSGN
-35 ASVEWGVDL
+35 QSVTWGIDL
-44 DSKKTGFKN
+44 DSNKTGFKN
-53 STDAQ
+53 DGDAT
-58 LKFKLFDGGS
+58 LKFNLFTAGD
-68 KSTEGSGVWAE
+68 KTTSGDSDVWAE
-79 LKIKSVDDGNPAWKA
+79 LKIKNDANDAKKEEKLSVPKV
-94 ENGSVTVQKAEID
+94 SVD
-107 TAKIHINNFYVGIQK
+107 TAKFHIYNMYVGILS

-127 GEFKPQAAIVS
+127 GEFKPTAAIVS

-164 DAKVDFR
+164 NAAVDFR
-171 SFEDTSEKTPTQ
+171 SFENTSTQ

-214 NFSKNYYEKADNNLA
+214 NLSKNYYKSAAGVATKAPVIADIEIDGEEVSVDNE
-229 VKKNALKFDTNGD
+229 
-242 GNVDL
+242 
-247 FPDSILGYS
+247 IGYS
-256 GSVAYKVALDDKY
+256 TSVAYKVSLNDKY
-269 YIKPMAG
+269 YVKPMAG
-276 IVGEVLSGE
+276 FVGT
-285 LGPVDYSVSANK
+285 VDKGKVMSWDFTKVSNE

-309 VNANAGVYFLDDD
+309 ADANAGVPFLDGDD
-322 NAKKVTP
+322 AKKVTP

-339 PTKTKQ
+339 PTKETMGS
-345 TIDLYDMSMSRSAY
+345 YDVSTY
-359 DRDIAKIVPSIYSG
+359 GRDIAKIVPSIYSG
-373 DIFNGLKFGAYSEII
+373 DIVDGLKFGAYSEII
-388 LMRDEVEAGSDY
+388 LMRDEAEIGSDY
-400 MKYACVNKDRAT
+400 EKKACKNKDRAT

-439 ANKAYV
+439 ANKAYK
-445 ENSFINKDKDGKEVG
+445 ENDFIDKDKKDGKEVG

>member
-1 MKKIIAMGAAVALAA
+1 MKKIVAMGAAVALAA

-29 LEFNGN
+29 LDFNGN

-44 DSKKTGFKN
+44 DAGKTGFKN
-53 STDAQ
+53 AQ
-58 LKFKLFDGGS
+58 EASIKAKLFDGGDKATS
-68 KSTEGSGVWAE
+68 GDGVWAE
-79 LKIKSVDDGNPAWKA
+79 LKIVADTKDNEYKNEAD
-94 ENGSVTVQKAEID
+94 GSVNIKAPKVD
-107 TAKIHINNFYVGIQK
+107 TAKIHIYNFYVGIQK

-164 DAKVDFR
+164 AAAVDFR
-171 SFEDTSEKTPTQ
+171 SLEDGSTQ

-195 MKDANEWV
+195 MKEANEWV

-214 NFSKNYYEKADNNLA
+214 NFSKNYYTKANDNSA
-229 VKKNALKFDTNGD
+229 SKNFVLGIDINED
-242 GNVDL
+242 DIVDL
-247 FPDSILGYS
+247 GADLILGYS

-276 IVGEVLSGE
+276 IVGDVLSGE
-285 LGPVDYSVSANK
+285 LGTVDYLGNGNE

-309 VNANAGVYFLDDD
+309 ADANAGVPFLDVDD
-322 NAKKVTP
+322 AKKVTP

-339 PTKTKQ
+339 PTKKTMGSND
-345 TIDLYDMSMSRSAY
+345 TSEYDFV
-359 DRDIAKIVPSIYSG
+359 IAKIVPSIYSG
-373 DIFNGLKFGAYSEII
+373 DIVDGLKFGAYSEII
-388 LMRDEVEAGSDY
+388 LMRDEVEVGSDY
-400 MKYACVNKDRAT
+400 EKKACANKDRAT

-439 ANKAYV
+439 ANEAYK
-445 ENSFINKDKDGKEVG
+445 ENNFIDKKEGKEVG
-460 LFKDLGYAKDDEG
+460 LFKDLGFAKADEG

-507 ADDYYAVKAGTL
+507 DGDCYAVKAGTL

>member
-1 MKKIIAMGAAVALAA
+1 MKKIVGMGAAVALAA
-16 SMFAAEPAANPQV
+16 SMFAAEPVANPQV
-29 LEFNGN
+29 LEFKGN

-44 DSKKTGFKN
+44 DAGKTGFKN
-53 STDAQ
+53 AQ
-58 LKFKLFDGGS
+58 EASIKVKLFDGGDKATS
-68 KSTEGSGVWAE
+68 GSGVWAE
-79 LKIKSVDDGNPAWKA
+79 LKIVADTKDNEYKDEKEESVKMKGPK
-94 ENGSVTVQKAEID
+94 VD

-122 GDTVT
+122 GDTET
-127 GEFKPQAAIVS
+127 GKFKPQAAIVS
-138 DKAWLGNVGPA
+138 DKAWLENVGPA
-149 GFTQGL
+149 DFTQGL

-164 DAKVDFR
+164 NAGVDFR
-171 SFEDTSEKTPTQ
+171 SFEHTSTQ

-214 NFSKNYYEKADNNLA
+214 NLSKNYYEKADNNLA
-229 VKKNALKFDTNGD
+229 VKKFALKYDTNDD
-242 GNVDL
+242 GVD
-247 FPDSILGYS
+247 DSVEGSILGYS

-276 IVGEVLSGE
+276 ITGDVLSGE
-285 LGPVDYSVSANK
+285 LGTVDYSASANQ

-309 VNANAGVYFLDDD
+309 ANANAGVPFLDGED
-322 NAKKVTP
+322 AKKVTP

-339 PTKTKQ
+339 PTKVTMGSN
-345 TIDLYDMSMSRSAY
+345 DMSVY

-373 DIFNGLKFGAYSEII
+373 DIFDGLKFGAYSEII
-388 LMRDEVEAGSDY
+388 LMRDEAEFGSDY
-400 MKYACVNKDRAT
+400 MKDACVNKDRAT

-426 GDVTITTKAGARY
+426 GEVTITTKAGARY

>member
-1 MKKIIAMGAAVALAA
+1 MKKIVGMGVAVALAA
-16 SMFAAEPAANPQV
+16 SMFAAEPAANAAV
-29 LEFNGN
+29 TEFTGN

-68 KSTEGSGVWAE
+68 KSTEGSGIWAE
-79 LKIKSVDDGNPAWKA
+79 LKIKSEDDGNPAWKA
-94 ENGSVTVQKAEID
+94 EKGTSTINGAVID
-107 TAKIHINNFYVGIQK
+107 TAKIHIYNFYVGIQK
-122 GDTVT
+122 GDTET

-138 DKAWLGNVGPA
+138 DKAWLVNVGPA

-171 SFEDTSEKTPTQ
+171 SFEHTSTQ

-214 NFSKNYYEKADNNLA
+214 NLSKNYYEKADNNLA
-229 VKKNALKFDTNGD
+229 VKHGINSVEG
-242 GNVDL
+242 
-247 FPDSILGYS
+247 SILGYS

-276 IVGEVLSGE
+276 IVGYVLSGE
-285 LGPVDYSVSANK
+285 LGTVRNGNE

-309 VNANAGVYFLDDD
+309 ANANAGVPFLDGED
-322 NAKKVTP
+322 AKKVTP

-339 PTKTKQ
+339 PIKETMDSKDKST
-345 TIDLYDMSMSRSAY
+345 Y

-373 DIFNGLKFGAYSEII
+373 DIFDGLKFGAYSEII
-388 LMRDEVEAGSDY
+388 LMRDEVEVGSGY
-400 MKYACVNKDRAT
+400 KKNACADKDRAT

>member
-1 MKKIIAMGAAVALAA
+1 MKKIIAMGTAVALAA

-29 LEFNGN
+29 LDFNGN

-44 DSKKTGFKN
+44 DAGKTGFKN
-53 STDAQ
+53 AQ
-58 LKFKLFDGGS
+58 EASIKAKLFDGGDKATS
-68 KSTEGSGVWAE
+68 GDGVWAE
-79 LKIKSVDDGNPAWKA
+79 LKIVADTKDNEYKNEGF
-94 ENGSVTVQKAEID
+94 GSVQIKAPKVD
-107 TAKIHINNFYVGIQK
+107 TAKIHIYNFYVGIQK
-122 GDTVT
+122 GDTQT

-138 DKAWLGNVGPA
+138 DKAWLGNVGPEK
-149 GFTQGL
+149 FTQGL

-164 DAKVDFR
+164 AAAVDFR
-171 SFEDTSEKTPTQ
+171 SFADTSTQ

-214 NFSKNYYEKADNNLA
+214 NLSKNYYKSVDGVATKAPVIAGIKIDEDEASVDNE
-229 VKKNALKFDTNGD
+229 
-242 GNVDL
+242 
-247 FPDSILGYS
+247 IGYS
-256 GSVAYKVALDDKY
+256 TSVAYKVSLNDKY
-269 YIKPMAG
+269 YVKPMAG
-276 IVGEVLSGE
+276 FVGT
-285 LGPVDYSVSANK
+285 VDKGKVMSWDFTKVSNE

-309 VNANAGVYFLDDD
+309 ADANAGVPFLDGDD
-322 NAKKVTP
+322 AKKVTP

-339 PTKTKQ
+339 PTKE
-345 TIDLYDMSMSRSAY
+345 TIDSPIGSYDGSTY
-359 DRDIAKIVPSIYSG
+359 GRDIAKIVPSIYSG
-373 DIFNGLKFGAYSEII
+373 DIVDGLKFGAYSEII
-388 LMRDEVEAGSDY
+388 LMRDEAEDDSDY
-400 MKYACVNKDRAT
+400 IKEACVNKDRAT

-439 ANKAYV
+439 ANKAYK
-445 ENSFINKDKDGKEVG
+445 ENNFIDKKDGKEVG

-500 LLNETDY
+500 LLNEIDY
-507 ADDYYAVKAGTL
+507 PVDNYAVKAGTL

>member
-1 MKKIIAMGAAVALAA
+1 MKKIVAMGAAVALAA
-16 SMFAAEPAANPQV
+16 SMFAAEPVANPQV
-29 LEFNGN
+29 LEFKGN

-44 DSKKTGFKN
+44 DAGKTGFKN
-53 STDAQ
+53 TQEASI
-58 LKFKLFDGGS
+58 KVKLFDGGDKATS
-68 KSTEGSGVWAE
+68 GSGVWAE
-79 LKIKSVDDGNPAWKA
+79 LKIVADTKDNEYKNEDVGPIQIKA
-94 ENGSVTVQKAEID
+94 PKVD

-122 GDTVT
+122 GDTLT

-138 DKAWLGNVGPA
+138 DKAWLKNVGPA
-149 GFTQGL
+149 DFTQGL
-155 VFGYDDSNI
+155 VFGYEDSNI
-164 DAKVDFR
+164 NAGVDFR
-171 SFEDTSEKTPTQ
+171 SFEHTSTQ

-214 NFSKNYYEKADNNLA
+214 NISKNYYEKADNNLA
-229 VKKNALKFDTNGD
+229 VKKFALNGIS
-242 GNVDL
+242 G
-247 FPDSILGYS
+247 SILGYS

-276 IVGEVLSGE
+276 IIGSVLSEERGT
-285 LGPVDYSVSANK
+285 VDCSASANE

-309 VNANAGVYFLDDD
+309 ADANAGVPFLDDGD
-322 NAKKVTP
+322 DAKKVTP
-329 GVSVVFTMPL
+329 GVSVVFTMSL
-339 PTKTKQ
+339 PTKETMDSK
-345 TIDLYDMSMSRSAY
+345 DKSKYG
-359 DRDIAKIVPSIYSG
+359 RDIAKIVPSIYSG

-388 LMRDEVEAGSDY
+388 LMRDEVEVGSDY
-400 MKYACVNKDRAT
+400 EKYACANKDRAT
-412 AIAIAAGASYDVKA
+412 AIAIAAGATYDVKA

-460 LFKDLGYAKDDEG
+460 LFKNLGAAKDDEG

>member
-1 MKKIIAMGAAVALAA
+1 MKKIVMGLAAVAMAT
-16 SMFAAEPAANPQV
+16 SMFAADPAFAPS
-29 LEFNGN
+29 LAEYSGN
-35 ASVEWGVDL
+35 QSVTWGIDL
-44 DSKKTGFKN
+44 DSNKTGFKN
-53 STDAQ
+53 DGEAT
-58 LKFKLFDGGS
+58 LKFNLFTAGD
-68 KSTEGSGVWAE
+68 KTTSGDSDIWAE
-79 LKIKSVDDGNPAWKA
+79 LKIKNDAKDTTGAMVLPGASV
-94 ENGSVTVQKAEID
+94 D
-107 TAKIHINNFYVGIQK
+107 TAKFHIYNMYVGIK
-122 GDTVT
+122 SGDTVT
-127 GEFKPQAAIVS
+127 GEFKPTAAIVS

-164 DAKVDFR
+164 AAAVDFR
-171 SFEDTSEKTPTQ
+171 SFEDTSKDTPTQ

-214 NFSKNYYEKADNNLA
+214 NFSKNYYTKANDNSA
-229 VKKNALKFDTNGD
+229 SKNFVLGIDIND
-242 GNVDL
+242 DDIVDL
-247 FPDSILGYS
+247 GADSILGYS

-276 IVGEVLSGE
+276 IAGEVVSGE
-285 LGPVDYSVSANK
+285 LNTFDYSASANE

-309 VNANAGVYFLDDD
+309 ADANAGVPFLDGDD
-322 NAKKVTP
+322 AKKVTP

-339 PTKTKQ
+339 PTKLTMGSN
-345 TIDLYDMSMSRSAY
+345 DSSEY

-373 DIFNGLKFGAYSEII
+373 DIVDGLKFGAYSEII
-388 LMRDEVEAGSDY
+388 LMRDEAEVGSDY
-400 MKYACVNKDRAT
+400 EKKACKNKDRAT

-439 ANKAYV
+439 ANKAYK
-445 ENSFINKDKDGKEVG
+445 ENNFIDKKEGKEVG

-507 ADDYYAVKAGTL
+507 DGDYYAVKAGTL